1 MNSDIDMGSSMFGNG
16 NFSFTMENT
25 IIDSN
30 LNSLCI
36 ELSNQGKTYKG
47 SIKAWNSVY
56 PMWKRLS
63 MNL

>member
-1 MNSDIDMGSSMFGNG
+1 MFGNG

-36 ELSNQGKTYKG
+36 ELSNQEKTYKG
-47 SIKAWNSVY
+47 AIKSLEFS
-56 PMWKRLS
+56 LS
-63 MNL
+63 NVEAVKYELIEIK